1 MHQSHRSPV
10 NRRSVLKGTLG
21 ASLLTAGLSQTA
33 LARQEASPQVSEE
46 SRTVAAANGDVTIT
60 GTPQRVVVME
70 YELTENLVA
79 LGVEPVGVCEPE
91 SVNNWVPL
99 PEPLAD
105 SIVDVG
111 TRDEPDIEAI
121 IGLEPDLILA
131 ASPRQDAM
139 LANLESIAP
148 TVQLETYSPM
158 SAPEGLTPIEHFKHI
173 LTQVAV
179 ATNRQAEAE
188 TAIAEFDAL
197 LEAGTAAV
205 AQTEFA
211 GRPFVYAGVSEFTS
225 VNLFNEHSRIAH
237 TIGQLGLINQAGENS
252 ETPGL
257 HYQTLSIEELG
268 TLPEDTLFFVALSPQ
283 ITEEATELFEGELW
297 QGMPWVQAGGFINL
311 GEPNVWTAGSAIT
324 LSNLIERV
332 TESLGAPLDS

>member
-21 ASLLTAGLSQTA
+21 ASLLTAGLAQTS
-33 LARQEASPQVSEE
+33 LARQEASPESAEE
-46 SRTVAAANGDVTIT
+46 SRTISAANGDVTIT

-70 YELTENLVA
+70 YELTENLVV

-99 PEPLAD
+99 PEPLPA

-131 ASPRQDAM
+131 ASPRQDEV
-139 LANLESIAP
+139 LSTLESIAP
-148 TVQLETYSPM
+148 TVQLETYSPV
-158 SAPEGLTPIEHFKHI
+158 STPEGVSPIEHFQLI
-173 LTQVAV
+173 LTQVAE

-188 TAIAEFDAL
+188 TAIAEFDVL
-197 LEAGTAAV
+197 LEAGAAAV

-211 GRPFVYAGVSEFTS
+211 GRPFVYAGISEFTA
-225 VNLFNEHSRIAH
+225 VNLFNQHARIAY
-237 TIGQLGLINQAGENS
+237 TISQLGLENQAGENT

-257 HYQTLSIEELG
+257 HYQTLAIEELG

-332 TESLGAPLDS
+332 TEALGAPLES